1 MFTTTQNTVQG
12 SRKVCI
18 LVKGW
23 GEGGSRGSRV
33 MWRTWRGSKVTFLI
47 IKTTNRKDKESNK
60 RIRFFYSH
68 KNKHVCVYARCVTCR
83 KGGLATKHLQK
94 RSSLK
99 RWQIYQPLFCS
110 LFDLLLRLSSMSKSF
125 GQFSLLIVSSRWSG
139 KRVKQ
144 SENSAQ
150 RVPFLSIWQD
160 TYYWWFICLPSRVAE
175 LILTKC
181 KNFLRLRPEQWA
193 LSV

>member
-1 MFTTTQNTVQG
+1 
-12 SRKVCI
+12 
-18 LVKGW
+18 
-23 GEGGSRGSRV
+23 

-47 IKTTNRKDKESNK
+47 IKTTNGKDKESNK
-60 RIRFFYSH
+60 RIRFFILTRTNTSACMPDAW
-68 KNKHVCVYARCVTCR
+68 HVGKEVWRLNTC
-83 KGGLATKHLQK
+83 K
-94 RSSLK
+94 RDPHWKDDKYTDLF
-99 RWQIYQPLFCS
+99 FCS

-139 KRVKQ
+139 KSLKQ

-150 RVPFLSIWQD
+150 RVPFLSMWQD
-160 TYYWWFICLPSRVAE
+160 TYYWRFIYLPSWVAE

-181 KNFLRLRPEQWA
+181 KNFLRLRPEQWG